1 MTDYLHSGANKMN
14 KVEAYKND
22 NKLLLADKLG
32 HAKVSSLKEQNLLN
46 TIATVQQHSNK
57 ITQLEA
63 DANKVRGAYVYK
75 GTVETEFDLPLNNNS
90 VGDVY
95 NTSSTGMNYAWNGE
109 NWDELGSTT
118 VGGTSSEWEWAQSY
132 VQTLD
137 SASYTDWD
145 APWYSGISIQG
156 IPSTGTDYLMI
167 IIKVPQNGTFLSN
180 NTYAIFS
187 GDHPKNSPYITI
199 AAPSIT
205 QQEQASTK
213 TLTFL
218 LTKKHG
224 LYLVKA
230 FKANNNVPTERIYS
244 QSLYPIPQTLNHAYL
259 YGHDLPSGSTIET
272 YIPNTFI
279 TS

>member
-46 TIATVQQHSNK
+46 TIVTVQQHSNK

-109 NWDELGSTT
+109 NWDELGRTSDEWTRLEAKFNHYEPKLRFDPVPVYSITLAEDMDVSSSTPLIITLPDGIQIFYLTYSLPTVTTNTIVVQIFVSGSQSRALLSALRMKDGIFGGLWMIQNAGLAQVISASGSSASSGKQAYIYYLNDPYIGKDNVSRIEIGSSSTT
-118 VGGTSSEWEWAQSY
+118 TIPAG
-132 VQTLD
+132 
-137 SASYTDWD
+137 
-145 APWYSGISIQG
+145 SI
-156 IPSTGTDYLMI
+156 
-167 IIKVPQNGTFLSN
+167 
-180 NTYAIFS
+180 
-187 GDHPKNSPYITI
+187 IT
-199 AAPSIT
+199 
-205 QQEQASTK
+205 
-213 TLTFL
+213 
-218 LTKKHG
+218 
-224 LYLVKA
+224 V
-230 FKANNNVPTERIYS
+230 
-244 QSLYPIPQTLNHAYL
+244 
-259 YGHDLPSGSTIET
+259 YGAKEV
-272 YIPNTFI
+272 
-279 TS
+279 